1 MWWLKGI
8 IRLLAMGALTYIA
21 IAQMYD
27 WGVPGEFQEAE
38 TVRAVASIPRSTES
52 VAVRSTVSG
61 STKFSFGECPE
72 GGGESVI
79 IETHGL
85 YSLVRDHCSDL
96 ENSEFLDQ
104 RKLEARGEKLIF
116 NGETFSRE

>member
-1 MWWLKGI
+1 
-8 IRLLAMGALTYIA
+8 
-21 IAQMYD
+21 
-27 WGVPGEFQEAE
+27 
-38 TVRAVASIPRSTES
+38 
-52 VAVRSTVSG
+52 
-61 STKFSFGECPE
+61 
-72 GGGESVI
+72 
-79 IETHGL
+79 L